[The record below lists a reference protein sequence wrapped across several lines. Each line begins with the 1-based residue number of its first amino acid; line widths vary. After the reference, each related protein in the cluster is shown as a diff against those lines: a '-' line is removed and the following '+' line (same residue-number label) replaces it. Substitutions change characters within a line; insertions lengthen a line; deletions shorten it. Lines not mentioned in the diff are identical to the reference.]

1 MQHDPWTPTISQI
14 STAGERPILAALDML
29 LELASRSLM
38 AEHASLADGARRG
51 PAAEPPPPCEAMAT
65 SIILLARSLRETV
78 GCYLEALEHVYGD
91 CETATDDDLPF

>member
-1 MQHDPWTPTISQI
+1 
-14 STAGERPILAALDML
+14 
-29 LELASRSLM
+29 
-38 AEHASLADGARRG
+38 
-51 PAAEPPPPCEAMAT
+51 MAT